1 MEKLRNKMKSQ
12 KNLKLKDYLR
22 LTSLSNDV
30 RFDKYNNLQP
40 SLKPKPTTKPPSPP
54 IDSISSLDK
63 AKNAINL
70 ERSISL
76 IKVSLHKKL

>member
-30 RFDKYNNLQP
+30 RFDKYNKSQP
-40 SLKPKPTTKPPSPP
+40 KIKQKPIIPKSPATP
-54 IDSISSLDK
+54 IDDNQIIDK
-63 AKNAINL
+63 TKTAINP
-70 ERSISL
+70 
-76 IKVSLHKKL
+76 